1 MTLRSDF
8 RHETQTKYGHYCNK
22 VRQLGYEPVSYPS
35 FSKLFEEK
43 NLKEIINLHLT
54 TEKDKRMI
62 ELSTDKGESYNGK
75 QAK

>member
-35 FSKLFEEK
+35 FSKL
-43 NLKEIINLHLT
+43 LK
-54 TEKDKRMI
+54 KRI
-62 ELSTDKGESYNGK
+62 
-75 QAK
+75 